1 MDISTRAFQVN
12 DVEES
17 VLASSAAAYNG
28 NGNGHDNG
36 HHTESE
42 PQSFAEQSFADML
55 DSFDY
60 TVPQQGEFL
69 EGTIIRI
76 DEDAI
81 FVNVGAKRDA
91 IIPHTDLNQLEE
103 EQLTDLSTGDIVPVY
118 VLRTPV
124 GEQELIVSLFKGM
137 QQQDWDWA
145 ESCLESEEILELEV
159 VGHNKGGLLVEFG
172 RLRGFVPNS
181 HVVDLRHV
189 RNPSE
194 RKAFKDKSRND
205 TMFVKVIEVDRD
217 RRRLVLS
224 ETAAMVEQRQ
234 KRLETLEEGA
244 IMTGT
249 VVNVVKYGAF
259 VDLDGVHG
267 LLHISKI
274 AWQHIDHP
282 SNVLSVGDEIE
293 VMIDE
298 VDAEKER
305 VSLNRK
311 VLMPTPWDAFA
322 QEHAV
327 GELLEG
333 TITNVLDFGAFVQ
346 VADGIE
352 GLIHIS
358 EINMPHSGSPEAV
371 LQSGDVVLARI
382 ISIEPDRER
391 LSLSLRRVTTSEEL
405 EWMARKADAEA
416 SDVAGEEAETE
427 MEAEAEVEMEAEV
440 EAEAE
445 MEMEAEVEAE
455 MEMEAEVEAE
465 MKTEAETSADDA
477 TAESA
482 EVAQNE
488 VETAEP
494 TAEVEVEVEVEE
506 TAAEEPAAAAETEAA
521 DLPEAETEIEQEAVE
536 A

>member
-17 VLASSAAAYNG
+17 VLANSAAAYNG
-28 NGNGHDNG
+28 NGNGNGHDNG
-36 HHTESE
+36 HQTESAQ
-42 PQSFAEQSFADML
+42 QSFAEQSFADML
-55 DSFDY
+55 DNFDY

-91 IIPHTDLNQLEE
+91 IIPHTDLDQLEE
-103 EQLTDLSTGDIVPVY
+103 EQLTNLSTGDTVPVY

-124 GEQELIVSLFKGM
+124 GEQELIVSLFKGL

-145 ESCLESEEILELEV
+145 DSCLKSEEILELEV

-234 KRLETLEEGA
+234 KRMETLEEGS
-244 IMTGT
+244 IMTGI

-274 AWQHIDHP
+274 DWQHIDHP
-282 SNVLSVGDEIE
+282 SNVLSVGDEVE

-298 VDAEKER
+298 VDVEKER

-322 QEHAV
+322 EEHAV
-327 GELLEG
+327 GELIEG

-405 EWMARKADAEA
+405 DWMARKAEAEA
-416 SDVAGEEAETE
+416 SDVAGTEAEAETE
-427 MEAEAEVEMEAEV
+427 VDVEAEAEAEAELAVEAETETEAEAEVEVET

-445 MEMEAEVEAE
+445 TA
-455 MEMEAEVEAE
+455 
-465 MKTEAETSADDA
+465 ADEA
-477 TAESA
+477 TAES
-482 EVAQNE
+482 EELVQNE

-494 TAEVEVEVEVEE
+494 TAEVEVEGEVEE
-506 TAAEEPAAAAETEAA
+506 ATEDESTAAAETEAT